1 MSFPCPNF
9 HILFPTADTFI
20 SGVKQQGLPWEIV
33 YLLAE
38 LKVRMFSLL
47 ACFVVLLIP
56 CQRGVCGEWGTVHLP
71 VRGLINILGSEMVWG
86 KLFSTVSL
94 FVNSNNT

>member
-47 ACFVVLLIP
+47 GCFVLLIP

>member
-1 MSFPCPNF
+1 MSFPSPNF

-47 ACFVVLLIP
+47 ACFVLIP